1 MRIAK
6 LRKRVARLHELQ
18 RAYQTEGARPGH
30 PLGGSV
36 KGLLKKLRMSSGTS
50 QRDIHF
56 SLQEAKA
63 ELAAA
68 DKSMRVQR
76 LQTWRDNFLKT
87 CSATR

>member
-18 RAYQTEGARPGH
+18 RAYQTEGVRPGH

-68 DKSMRVQR
+68 DKFSGSR
-76 LQTWRDNFLKT
+76 LGGSISWVMSSLPANG
-87 CSATR
+87 